1 MGAADARLLGWA
13 QGVSDA
19 LPNASLRTLEG
30 EWHGV
35 PTEDS
40 PLPWPSSSARGRQA
54 TPENRHRIGT
64 DVSHLWR

>member
-35 PTEDS
+35 PTEDLAAALAEFFRDGS
-40 PLPWPSSSARGRQA
+40 P
-54 TPENRHRIGT
+54 T
-64 DVSHLWR
+64 DA